1 MNPHPFFLYP
11 FFITLF
17 LTNFV
22 EHTLHIFPSPRIDVA
37 FVTSTPFLFPLP
49 RARERGIYMFC
60 RTLLFKKGLTF
71 LWQKGP
77 IYERNLGFYNSN
89 NGESY

>member
-22 EHTLHIFPSPRIDVA
+22 EHTLHILPSLRVHVA
-37 FVTSTPFLFPLP
+37 VVTSTPFLFPLP
-49 RARERGIYMFC
+49 RARERGMHTC

-71 LWQKGP
+71 LFIHSP
-77 IYERNLGFYNSN
+77 
-89 NGESY
+89 

>member
-1 MNPHPFFLYP
+1 MRPHPFFLYS
-11 FFITLF
+11 FFSTLF
-17 LTNFV
+17 LTNFL
-22 EHTLHIFPSPRIDVA
+22 EHTLHILPSLRVHVA
-37 FVTSTPFLFPLP
+37 VVTSTPFLFPLP